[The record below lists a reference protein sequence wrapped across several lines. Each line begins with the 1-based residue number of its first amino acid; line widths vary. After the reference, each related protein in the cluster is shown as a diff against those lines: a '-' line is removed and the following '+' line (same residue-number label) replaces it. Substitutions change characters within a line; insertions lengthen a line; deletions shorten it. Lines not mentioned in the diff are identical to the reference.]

1 MTARCAAWRWVEAPV
16 AALDLEMTGL
26 DPVADRICEV
36 GLVTGVG
43 RHATARW
50 STLVRPE
57 VPVGAGARAIHGI
70 SDVELAAAPP
80 FDDIAADVAERLH
93 GRVVLAHNATTDRA
107 FLEAAW
113 RRAGVAPSV
122 GCWVDTLQLA
132 RNLLALRSHRLAAL
146 ARALGVPARG
156 LHRALA
162 DAQAAWEIGH
172 ALLALVD
179 VQGAWTVGEVC
190 EVEAAFA
197 PDGPRRAAHLAVL
210 KQSRA
215 ARRAVGIA
223 YASRDDAGRWRRTER
238 EIAVLAVRAQT
249 LDAWCFLRGERRVFR
264 LERIHA
270 AHPTDRDVA
279 DVVAREAA

>member
-1 MTARCAAWRWVEAPV
+1 VAARCVDWRWAEAPI

-36 GLVTGVG
+36 GIVTGIG

-57 VPVGAGARAIHGI
+57 VPMGAGARAIHGI
-70 SDVELAAAPP
+70 SDAELAAASP
-80 FDDIAADVAERLH
+80 FVDIAQRVAERVD
-93 GRVVLAHNATTDRA
+93 GRVVLAHNAATDRA

-113 RRAGVAPSV
+113 ARAGVGSSV
-122 GCWVDTLQLA
+122 ACWVDTLQLA

-179 VQGAWTVGEVC
+179 AEGAWTVGEVC

-197 PDGPRRAAHLAVL
+197 PGGARRAAHLAVL
-210 KQSRA
+210 KQARA
-215 ARRAVGIA
+215 ARLAVRIA
-223 YASRDDAGRWRRTER
+223 YASRDDAGCWRRTER
-238 EIAVLAVRAQT
+238 EIAVLAVRPRT
-249 LDAWCFLRGERRVFR
+249 VDAWCFLRRERRVFR
-264 LERIHA
+264 LERVHA
-270 AHPTDRDVA
+270 ASPTDRDVS